1 MLKKIVVFI
10 IVITGIC
17 VGFVAC
23 TPTPPSI
30 IMQRCFQSTVNIFPE
45 DAPVH
50 IETIEVLNNSFMFR
64 CIIETKELK
73 EFEPSRY
80 DIGNVYFIAYTGNL
94 SSDPFVIRG
103 KYSVCSDNPTED
115 NPLFTQFL
123 KDYHWGENY
132 TDYEILYGS
141 EKPTVLFEEEDTEV
155 LNELAGKMAEKITEK
170 QIGKTTEYVLGE
182 IRSNS
187 ARGKYYYGDF
197 NLKDMTMKFIRINI
211 TKETLQAYKDSGE
224 VILSGVSSEDFD
236 PYRYVEYADEIISNT

>member
-10 IVITGIC
+10 IVVAVIC
-17 VGFVAC
+17 VGFTAC

-64 CIIETKELK
+64 CIIETEELK
-73 EFEPSRY
+73 EFESSKY
-80 DIGNVYFIAYTGNL
+80 DIGNVYFIAYTEKM
-94 SSDPFVIRG
+94 STDPFVIKS
-103 KYSVCSDNPTED
+103 KYSVCTDKPTED
-115 NPLFTQFL
+115 NPLFAQFL
-123 KDYHWGENY
+123 KDNHWGEEY

-141 EKPTVLFEEEDTEV
+141 KKSAVLFDEEDTEV

-170 QIGKTTEYVLGE
+170 QIGKTDEYVLRE
-182 IRSNS
+182 IRSNPAS
-187 ARGKYYYGDF
+187 GKYYYGDF

-211 TKETLQAYKDSGE
+211 TKETLQAYKNSGD
-224 VILSGVSSEDFD
+224 VTLSGVSLEDFD
-236 PYRYVEYADEIISNT
+236 PYRYAEYADEIISNT